1 MRTSAATK
9 HETRSEWMVS
19 FSSAP
24 RQCPLPL
31 RPSAAP
37 ARAARRDDVRPW
49 RVLGPSAAPLSPS
62 PPPPTPPRHAGVPA
76 PPPQARSMHTSS
88 KRIFFPICACDTAR
102 MCGKG
107 VRFPYLHISPSN
119 PHVLLAS
126 SAPALQ
132 RESLLTL
139 EPSRQLLHTS
149 QSCLYGYHSAV
160 CMCYASADIGQTL
173 CMLRK

>member
-9 HETRSEWMVS
+9 HETRSEWLVS

-62 PPPPTPPRHAGVPA
+62 PPPPPHPGTPAY
-76 PPPQARSMHTSS
+76 PPHPLKLALCTRRPSE
-88 KRIFFPICACDTAR
+88 FFPICACDTAR